1 LGLQIACGAKTQISG
16 PRQWVD
22 LIGESEARKAGAS
35 VLLPTE
41 KELAHRDGSAVPAMI
56 TRHEILNLRNRIGA
70 AIVIS
75 PEFSERNRGV
85 RSSERAPNP
94 VNRALPQ
101 VAGKMKGTAQTR
113 AALSG
118 VRGAAT
124 SVTVP
129 DTLSGSFTTFES
141 E

>member
-1 LGLQIACGAKTQISG
+1 MIA
-16 PRQWVD
+16 
-22 LIGESEARKAGAS
+22 
-35 VLLPTE
+35 
-41 KELAHRDGSAVPAMI
+41 
-56 TRHEILNLRNRIGA
+56 RHAILNLMNRIGA

-75 PEFSERNRGV
+75 PEFSERDRRV
-85 RSSERAPNP
+85 MSSERAPNP
-94 VNRALPQ
+94 VNRALLQ

-113 AALSG
+113 AALRG

-129 DTLSGSFTTFES
+129 DTLSGSFTTCES